1 MIPTFIRAFE
11 ASAAIAGRRIVVF
24 SDAAASSKI
33 AQAAAAT
40 TPALGVSEAMG
51 ADAGGMCD
59 VVMAG
64 MAPVELGGTV
74 TAGAP
79 LMADADGKA
88 IAATALA
95 ATTRR
100 VIGIALQPGV
110 SGDIIDAWL
119 APSLLDRA

>member
-11 ASAAIAGRRIVVF
+11 ASAAIAGRRIVAF

-33 AQAAAAT
+33 AQAATAT
-40 TPALGVSEAMG
+40 APALGVSEAMG
-51 ADAGGMCD
+51 AEAGGMYD
-59 VVMAG
+59 VVLAG
-64 MAPVELGGTV
+64 MAAVDLGGTV

-79 LMADADGKA
+79 LMADAEGKA
-88 IAATALA
+88 IAASAAA

-100 VIGIALQPGV
+100 VVGFAIQPGV
-110 SGDIIDAWL
+110 AGDIIDIWL

>member
-11 ASAAIAGRRIVVF
+11 ASAAIAGRRIVAF

-33 AQAAAAT
+33 AQAATAT
-40 TPALGVSEAMG
+40 APALGVSEAMG
-51 ADAGGMCD
+51 AEAGGMCD
-59 VVMAG
+59 VVLAG
-64 MAPVELGGTV
+64 MAAVDLGGTV

-79 LMADADGKA
+79 LMADAEGKA
-88 IAATALA
+88 IAASAAA

-100 VIGIALQPGV
+100 VVGFAIQPGV
-110 SGDIIDAWL
+110 AGDIIDIWL

>member
-24 SDAAASSKI
+24 SDAAASSKV
-33 AQAAAAT
+33 AQAAAPT
-40 TPALGVSEAMG
+40 TPAIGVSDPMG

-59 VVMAG
+59 VVLGGLAS
-64 MAPVELGGTV
+64 VELGGTV

-79 LMADADGKA
+79 LMADATGRA
-88 IAATALA
+88 VAATAAA

-100 VIGIALQPGV
+100 VIGFATEPGV
-110 SGDIIDAWL
+110 VGDFIDAWL